1 MIKLFW
7 NTHNQKKPSS
17 SDKIF
22 FEKQELNLSW
32 GIYHKSN
39 SDKWIYEIL
48 KKIQYNIIENETSL
62 EKEDTLVIVDS
73 GVEQKAE
80 LYAKLK
86 LICSKIFL
94 FHLGDEYGGYN
105 LSPIYNNCNHV
116 WRTFCSNKYFNNS
129 RVSCLPIGYKSGLS
143 NKNINERKYKWAFVG
158 TPHKSSRH
166 DLLFQFSNIKPF
178 FCHKTQK
185 FDKKIISVEEM
196 SKVLSSTEF
205 MPCPNG
211 FYHPETYRLYEAL
224 ECECIPIV
232 EDAYNYYDRLFPNNP
247 FIKINKWADAK
258 PMVNGWEKKQ
268 IIKKKD
274 ECKNWWQEHK
284 KKIQETIKSKVVS

>member
-7 NTHNQKKPSS
+7 NTHNQKKPSFN
-17 SDKIF
+17 DKKF

-32 GIYHKSN
+32 GIYHKNN

-48 KKIQYNIIENETSL
+48 KKIKYNVIENETSL
-62 EKEDTLVIVDS
+62 EKGDTLIIVDS
-73 GVEQKAE
+73 GIEQKIE

-94 FHLGDEYGGYN
+94 FHLGDEYGGYD
-105 LSPIYNNCNHV
+105 LSAIYNNCNHV

-129 RVSCLPIGYKSGLS
+129 RVNCLPIGYKSGLL
-143 NKNINERKYKWAFVG
+143 NKNINQRKYKWAFVG

-166 DLLFQFSNIKPF
+166 DLLFQFSSIKPF

-185 FDKKIISVEEM
+185 FDQKIISVEEM
-196 SKVLSSTEF
+196 SDVLSSTEF

-224 ECECIPIV
+224 ECESIPIV
-232 EDAYNYYDRLFPNNP
+232 EDAYSYYDRLFPNNP

-258 PMVNGWEKKQ
+258 PMLNGWEKKQ
-268 IIKKKD
+268 ILKKQE
-274 ECKNWWQEHK
+274 ECKNWWQEYK
-284 KKIQETIKSKVVS
+284 RKMQESINSKITS